1 MQNQLLIR
9 RAVRTDVPLIVAMLA
24 DDFLG
29 ARREAYADPLPEFYY
44 RAFEAIE
51 SDPATELVVAEL
63 EGQVVG
69 TLQLFF
75 LPSLSF
81 QGGTRAQVESVRVA
95 AGRRGQGIGS
105 QMMHWAIQRARSRG
119 CRMLQL
125 TTHGE
130 RKDAHRFYEKLGFT
144 ANYVG
149 MKFMIESRES

>member
-1 MQNQLLIR
+1 MQSSLLIR
-9 RAVRTDVPLIVAMLA
+9 RATRADVPLIVAMLA

-29 ARREAYADPLPEFYY
+29 ARREACVDPLPEFYY
-44 RAFEAIE
+44 QAFAAIQA
-51 SDPATELVVAEL
+51 DPATELVVAEL

-95 AGRRGQGIGS
+95 AARRGQGIGRE
-105 QMMHWAIQRARSRG
+105 MMLWAIQRARARG

-130 RKDAHRFYEKLGFT
+130 RLDAHRFYERLGFT
-144 ANYVG
+144 ANYIG
-149 MKFMIESRES
+149 MKLML

>member
-1 MQNQLLIR
+1 MPPTLTIR
-9 RAVRTDVPLIVAMLA
+9 RATRADVPLIVAMLA

-29 ARREAYADPLPEFYY
+29 ARREAYADPLPTLYY
-44 RAFEAIE
+44 KAFEAIQA
-51 SDPATELVVAEL
+51 SPCTELVVAEL

-69 TLQLFF
+69 TLQMFF

-95 AGRRGQGIGS
+95 ADRRGQGIGS
-105 QMMHWAIQRARSRG
+105 AMMQWAIQRARSQG

-130 RKDAHRFYEKLGFT
+130 RKDAHRFYERLGFT

-149 MKFMIESRES
+149 MKYMIENRD